1 MESPLDNALN
11 GVAQAI
17 SNKWYAVMGLFGLV
31 IVAATL
37 LTPIPTDPRLAMS
50 IGLIMIGF
58 GFGHTECKTEKV
70 TVYVGRGQVT
80 APAWKWTTMGALLH
94 MLGFGACSYLAYT
107 LIIG

>member
-37 LTPIPTDPRLAMS
+37 LTPIPTDPRIAMS

-58 GFGHTECKTEKV
+58 GFGHTECKTFQK
-70 TVYVGRGQVT
+70 TITGRHVIT
-80 APAWKWTTMGALLH
+80 APAWKWTTMGAVLYII
-94 MLGFGACSYLAYT
+94 GTSASTYLAYV
-107 LIIG
+107 LLFS